1 MYSIL
6 KTVAAAA
13 TPTAYPFTYA
23 RQDFANLFDEVEATG
38 LPHIFLDS
46 VKVSESYDNY
56 DNLIEKT
63 YTGSFM
69 IVVSSDIDEGDYN
82 TRYTNRIKPILDA
95 TVDEIRIAL
104 HVADWIKINGWDIT
118 EVINMFGYGFDGVL
132 IDFNIVEDTQRTTAQ

>member
-1 MYSIL
+1 MYTIL
-6 KTVAAAA
+6 KAVAAAA

-23 RQDFANLFDEVEATG
+23 RKDFANLYDEIEVAA
-38 LPHIFLDS
+38 LPHIFLDT
-46 VKVSESYDNY
+46 VQVSEAYDNY

-69 IVVSSDIDEGDYN
+69 IVVSSDVDEDDYN

-104 HVADWIKINGWDIT
+104 HVQDWIKINSWVIT
-118 EVINMFGYGFDGVL
+118 EVINIFDYGFDGVL
-132 IDFNIVEDTQRTTAQ
+132 IDFNIVEDTQRTVAQ